1 MVARRVLL
9 LGSRITVDLPVW
21 CLGGMLF
28 FIALNAGLV
37 AAQEDLRDRDRN
49 RRTDRSTQQTEDR
62 RQRLPERQPQ
72 LVPPRPGPPE
82 RFDQW
87 ILGVSVTNED
97 TGALITYVERD
108 SAAWEAGL
116 ERRDQIVAVAGY
128 QVGFVSGQL
137 YPLERELH
145 LRADRRGNVRL
156 LVQNHRNQRLVN
168 IDVRMRRAG
177 RPDDR
182 ERPDRPER
190 PGFITGTVDSRLAGQ
205 IPRNSVLVVRLI
217 DTSSRISTLKPI
229 AQTSIRDPGP
239 FPVPFEL
246 SYETDQI
253 EAGREYA
260 LHAVLSV
267 NGLAA
272 QRTRDGQVVD
282 FADRPLRYQL
292 MLDRR

>member
-1 MVARRVLL
+1 
-9 LGSRITVDLPVW
+9 
-21 CLGGMLF
+21 MLIF
-28 FIALNAGLV
+28 VALNAGVV
-37 AAQEDLRDRDRN
+37 AAQENLGDRDRN
-49 RRTDRSTQQTEDR
+49 RRADRSNTEQTEDR
-62 RQRLPERQPQ
+62 RQRQPERQPQ
-72 LVPPRPGPPE
+72 LVKPRPGPPG
-82 RFDQW
+82 RFDRW

-97 TGALITYVERD
+97 TGALITHVERD
-108 SAAWEAGL
+108 SAAWDAGL

-182 ERPDRPER
+182 ERPDRP
-190 PGFITGTVDSRLAGQ
+190 GIIIGTVDTRLAGQ
-205 IPRNSVLVVRLI
+205 LPRNSVLVVRLI
-217 DTSSRISTLKPI
+217 DTASRISTLKPI

-267 NGLAA
+267 NGLVA
-272 QRTRDGQVVD
+272 QRTREGQVVD